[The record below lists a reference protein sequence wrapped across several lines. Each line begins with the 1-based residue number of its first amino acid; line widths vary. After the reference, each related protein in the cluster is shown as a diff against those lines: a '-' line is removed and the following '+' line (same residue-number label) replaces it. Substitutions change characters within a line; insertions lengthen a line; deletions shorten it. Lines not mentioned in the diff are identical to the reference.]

1 MTLDIKLGVL
11 GGGIMGAGIAAAFRR
26 KDVPVVVYDIAPG
39 GREMVER
46 NLLRE
51 EVSGGEFT
59 DQLSDLSGCNV
70 VIESVVEK
78 IDVKQELLKA
88 VEDVVT
94 SDCLIGSNTSTI
106 PISRLASVLQRPDR
120 FCGIHF
126 LHPVRNRKL
135 TEIVCGD
142 QAAPATLDQADAVL
156 KSVDQT
162 PLWVKDCPGFVV
174 NRLLQ
179 PYLNEALILL
189 QEGVDMDRIDN
200 AAVNFGMAWGPV
212 KTMDEI
218 GIDTTFN
225 AGRVL
230 YDAFPDRITVSPIIV
245 SLYKSKCWGVK
256 SGQGFRIWDGC
267 EAARASGG
275 GYVSET
281 AGFGATHF
289 QSGTDLVGCDPN
301 PKAQKW
307 KMWVEQDNNPM
318 PEKEIVER
326 LIRPMWEEGRR
337 ILADGIVES
346 AEKIRIAACD
356 GLAFPA
362 KYGYL
367 FEQPDFQLN

>member
-1 MTLDIKLGVL
+1 MTLDIRLGVL

-51 EVSGGEFT
+51 EVSGAEFT

-88 VEDVVT
+88 VEDVV
-94 SDCLIGSNTSTI
+94 SPSCLIGSNTSTI

-126 LHPVRNRKL
+126 LHPVRYRQL
-135 TEIVCGD
+135 TEIVCGE
-142 QAAPATLDQADAVL
+142 QTAPATLDQADAVL

-230 YDAFPDRITVSPIIV
+230 YEAFPDRITVSPIIV
-245 SLYKSKCWGVK
+245 SLYKSKCLGVK
-256 SGQGFRIWDGC
+256 SGQGFRVWDGC
-267 EAARASGG
+267 E
-275 GYVSET
+275 
-281 AGFGATHF
+281 
-289 QSGTDLVGCDPN
+289 PN

-362 KYGYL
+362 RYGYL
-367 FEQPDFQLN
+367 FEQPDFQLKRI

>member
-1 MTLDIKLGVL
+1 MTLNIRLGVL

-51 EVSGGEFT
+51 EVSGAEFT

-88 VEDVVT
+88 VEDVV
-94 SDCLIGSNTSTI
+94 SPSCLIGSNTSTI

-135 TEIVCGD
+135 TEIVCGE
-142 QAAPATLDQADAVL
+142 QTAPATLDQADAVL

-179 PYLNEALILL
+179 PYLNEALVLL

-225 AGRVL
+225 AGKVL
-230 YDAFPDRITVSPIIV
+230 YEAFPDRITVSPIIV
-245 SLYKSKCWGVK
+245 SLYKSKCLGVK
-256 SGQGFRIWDGC
+256 SGQGFRVWDG
-267 EAARASGG
+267 
-275 GYVSET
+275 SE
-281 AGFGATHF
+281 
-289 QSGTDLVGCDPN
+289 PN

-307 KMWVEQDNNPM
+307 KMWVEKDNPM
-318 PEKEIVER
+318 PEQEIVER

-362 KYGYL
+362 RFGYL
-367 FEQPDFQLN
+367 FEQPDFQLNM